1 VSMTWRAIAACLWPW
16 DDTEPTVRARLQVY
30 NDNAVP
36 VEDFYKAE
44 GKLTDFAILAGI
56 PETMPRLLTTILEI
70 VRAKN

>member
-1 VSMTWRAIAACLWPW
+1 
-16 DDTEPTVRARLQVY
+16 VRARLQVY

-56 PETMPRLLTTILEI
+56 PVGRCRLTL
-70 VRAKN
+70 

>member
-1 VSMTWRAIAACLWPW
+1 MTWRAIYGGPCGS
-16 DDTEPTVRARLQVY
+16 DDTEPIVRARLQVY

-56 PETMPRLLTTILEI
+56 PVGRCRLTL
-70 VRAKN
+70 